1 MGLEDWMNFNTKELR
16 HVLHAVEQ
24 YIHYT
29 QLGIKDNYT
38 HNEHSDTHVLEK
50 NLGELND
57 LQEKT
62 LKTLKMEGSNA

>member
-1 MGLEDWMNFNTKELR
+1 MVMKLNIQELR
-16 HVLHAVEQ
+16 HVSHAVEQ

-57 LQEKT
+57 LQEKI
-62 LKTLKMEGSNA
+62 LNKIKGEK